1 MLKVPEE
8 NIEGDVD
15 ASVTNVA
22 EIVSSDAANVHPD
35 LAFDLGLE
43 QLFLPAHRVVQP
55 KVLRAGSGI
64 SIVF

>member
-1 MLKVPEE
+1 M
-8 NIEGDVD
+8 
-15 ASVTNVA
+15 A

-55 KVLRAGSGI
+55 KVLYAGSGV
-64 SIVF
+64 SFVC